1 MIVGP
6 FVALLAIIG
15 VVVIIVWILQ
25 WASDYRRRRTTL
37 HILNERF
44 ARGEIDRNEYE
55 EKRRLIGAEP
65 VRSRTAPTHLDPDQS
80 VSFSKRPGAF
90 LRRTAN
96 FPIFLP

>member
-55 EKRRLIGAEP
+55 EKPRLIGAEP
-65 VRSRTAPTHLDPDQS
+65 VRSS